1 MWEKR
6 GDRPVAPDKLDLLLE
21 RLAEVEPKLDGLAVL
36 LKQMVQEEVAAQ
48 MNERD
53 NAAKEASVNGD

>member
-1 MWEKR
+1 M
-6 GDRPVAPDKLDLLLE
+6 PPDKLDLLLE

-53 NAAKEASVNGD
+53 NAAKGGSVNGD